1 MISYS
6 IAFISGKGGSGKTTL
21 SLSMAS
27 LLAECG
33 FKVLLIDCDF
43 NTNGATYF
51 FEKELANHEE
61 QKLLSFYKICS
72 SDQWNSLHMMK
83 ALSVSYDF
91 IPSVTQI
98 KSEFS
103 MPPEMTVVK
112 HLLFKDV
119 LDSFKMQYD
128 FILFDCQAGYS
139 EALEL
144 ILPCVDLS
152 LTVMEADAVSSS
164 AARALFWRIGRFIQD
179 KKSFQIFNKAT
190 AEEREVYS
198 KVSGGTLFTN
208 LGCISFDWQVRK
220 AFSMLNAPSINNLGL
235 VYTKQLYQLCNDL
248 FGDSNAL
255 RKLKPFQTKIELLE
269 TIEEEDLMIA
279 KMNAF
284 SDSFSNDTK
293 SDTPRKKAIDYLS
306 SIFPLLSM
314 IAVSLLLFFPLNSII
329 PTTFSSLSQPIL
341 TVTSIIACVNL
352 YLSLSVL
359 QKRNGKKHQKTAR
372 RIILTNFESELNS
385 IRKKKEVLEKN
396 YAQQQID
403 SKEAET
409 PNKVSSKRKKRQ
421 R

>member
-51 FEKELANHEE
+51 FEKELVNHEE
-61 QKLLSFYKICS
+61 QELLSFYKICS
-72 SDQWNSLHMMK
+72 SDQWSRLHAMK

-98 KSEFS
+98 RSEFS
-103 MPPEMTVVK
+103 MPPEMTAVK
-112 HLLFKDV
+112 HLQFRDI
-119 LDSFKMQYD
+119 LDSFKNQYD
-128 FILFDCQAGYS
+128 FVLFDCQAGYS

-179 KKSFQIFNKAT
+179 KKSFQVFNKAT
-190 AEEREVYS
+190 AEEQEVYS

-235 VYTKQLYQLCNDL
+235 EYTKQLYQLCNDL

-255 RKLKPFQTKIELLE
+255 KKLEPFQTKIELLE
-269 TIEEEDLMIA
+269 ATEDEEHMIA

-293 SDTPRKKAIDYLS
+293 SDTPRKRAIDFFS

-314 IAVSLLLFFPLNSII
+314 IAVSFLVFIPNIIMTNTSSSTSQIIIVLSII
-329 PTTFSSLSQPIL
+329 IVFMILFLSF
-341 TVTSIIACVNL
+341 
-352 YLSLSVL
+352 SVL
-359 QKRNGKKHQKTAR
+359 QKRNDKKYQKTTK
-372 RIILTNFESELNS
+372 RIVLSNLESELNT
-385 IRKKKEVLEKN
+385 IREKKVALKKK

-409 PNKVSSKRKKRQ
+409 PNKASSKRKKRQ
-421 R
+421 K

>member
-51 FEKELANHEE
+51 FEKELVNHEE
-61 QKLLSFYKICS
+61 QELLSFYKICS
-72 SDQWNSLHMMK
+72 SDQWSRLHAMK

-98 KSEFS
+98 RSEFS
-103 MPPEMTVVK
+103 MPPEMTAVK
-112 HLLFKDV
+112 HLLFRDI
-119 LDSFKMQYD
+119 LDSFKNQYD
-128 FILFDCQAGYS
+128 FVLFDCQAGYS

-179 KKSFQIFNKAT
+179 KKSFQVFNKAT
-190 AEEREVYS
+190 AEEQEVYS

-235 VYTKQLYQLCNDL
+235 EYTKQLYQLCNDL

-255 RKLKPFQTKIELLE
+255 KKLEPFQTKIELLE
-269 TIEEEDLMIA
+269 ATEDEEHMIA

-293 SDTPRKKAIDYLS
+293 SDTPRKRTIDFFS

-314 IAVSLLLFFPLNSII
+314 IAVSFLVFIPNIIMTNTSSSTSQIIIVLSII
-329 PTTFSSLSQPIL
+329 IVFMILFLSF
-341 TVTSIIACVNL
+341 
-352 YLSLSVL
+352 SVL
-359 QKRNGKKHQKTAR
+359 QKRNDKKYQKTTK
-372 RIILTNFESELNS
+372 RIVLSNLESELNT
-385 IRKKKEVLEKN
+385 IREKKVALKKK

-421 R
+421 K